1 MHARRRGAVVLG
13 LAALL
18 LGAGCGGDDGG
29 DGTPP
34 PPAPAPGGSSV
45 LVVITDTGLS
55 PRVINV
61 RAGGQVT
68 FRNDD
73 AAPHQLSS
81 DPHPEH
87 TRCPEY
93 NNPVLQQGDL
103 FTATAQARD
112 GTCPL
117 HDHLNPDS
125 STFRG
130 AVTVTGG

>member
-1 MHARRRGAVVLG
+1 MRARGAGALALG

-18 LGAGCGGDDGG
+18 CAGCGGDGDG
-29 DGTPP
+29 DGTPTP
-34 PPAPAPGGSSV
+34 SPAPAPASSV
-45 LVVITDTGLS
+45 LVVITDTGLT

-73 AAPHQLSS
+73 ARPHQLSS

-103 FTATAQARD
+103 FTATAQPRD

-125 STFRG
+125 GAFR
-130 AVTVTGG
+130 ATVTVTGG